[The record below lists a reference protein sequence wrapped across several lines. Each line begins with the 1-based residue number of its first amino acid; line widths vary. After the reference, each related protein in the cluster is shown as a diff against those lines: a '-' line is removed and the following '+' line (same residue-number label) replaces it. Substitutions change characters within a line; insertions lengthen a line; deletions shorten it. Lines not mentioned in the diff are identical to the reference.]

1 MKPLK
6 KTRYELEEKKKAV
19 IFFRNNTCGLRE
31 SSFAMMIPMST
42 LNSWNKEFDDNMHPI
57 IVPDKRGKVGK
68 VTLNMVRDIV
78 KIANHYKT
86 EGYRIRLKDFTRMLL
101 IEKDIALSSKTVGDI
116 LTANDLRSPQTRQ
129 KKPAFYQR
137 LRQDIPNGLV
147 SIDGSEIKVHIDDQ
161 VIKLN
166 LEMAVDTNS
175 FAHTAFSIS
184 AHETSEEFI
193 KVLKAHCQQWGTPIG
208 LVCDSGSANLSST
221 SLHFLDSHD
230 IKPVPAGPANP
241 KGNGTIEG
249 AFSQLK
255 NVVGSIH
262 IDTSSPEAL
271 AKSILHTI
279 VSVYIKMRNKLPL
292 VRQAKNPV
300 ECMTGAVSDKCR
312 DQVKHRLQH
321 QINIKNGSNEDQ
333 AKLYLLQCLIKNM
346 GIHAD
351 AAAITR
357 ARKTIVFYNMKAI
370 LESEKAFVK
379 AVNRK
384 RERLSLPYFFGIL
397 KRIQQEQ
404 DDQVYKRQCQER
416 YNFNQMKKQI
426 KKQKEKRKPKPS
438 TVQNVLD
445 ILLSAIKAPAKYLK
459 SVALRR
465 AKEWT
470 IELIK
475 STKYVG
481 TLRKKFE
488 NGLVE
493 MTQLS
498 ADQKNRIWDYLTGFL
513 NLKSSEES
521 VTHFS

>member
-1 MKPLK
+1 
-6 KTRYELEEKKKAV
+6 
-19 IFFRNNTCGLRE
+19 LRE

-42 LNSWNKEFDDNMHPI
+42 LNSWDKEFDKNMHPI
-57 IVPDKRGKVGK
+57 IVPDKRGKAGK

-78 KIANHYKT
+78 KIAKHYKA
-86 EGYRIRLKDFTRMLL
+86 EGNRIRLKDFTRMLTVK
-101 IEKDIALSSKTVGDI
+101 KDIALSLKTVGDI
-116 LTANDLRSPQTRQ
+116 LTANDLRSPKTRRKQ
-129 KKPAFYQR
+129 PVFYQR
-137 LRQDIPNGLV
+137 LRQKIPNGLV

-193 KVLKAHCQQWGTPIG
+193 KVLKAHCRQWGTPIG
-208 LVCDSGSANLSST
+208 LVCDSGSANLSDASMN
-221 SLHFLDSHD
+221 FLDLHG
-230 IKPVPAGPANP
+230 IKPVPAGPGNP

-255 NVVGSIH
+255 KVVGSIH
-262 IDTSSPEAL
+262 IDTSSPETL
-271 AKSILHTI
+271 AKSILQTI

-292 VRQAKNPV
+292 VRQARNPA
-300 ECMTGAVSDKCR
+300 ECMNGQVSDKSR
-312 DQVKHRLQH
+312 DHVKHRLQN
-321 QINIKNGSNEDQ
+321 QINIKTASNEDQ
-333 AKLYLLQCLIKNM
+333 AKFDLLHCLIKNM

-351 AAAITR
+351 AAAIIR

-404 DDQVYKRQCQER
+404 DDQAYKRQCQER

-426 KKQKEKRKPKPS
+426 KEQKKQRKPKPS
-438 TVQNVLD
+438 TIQNVLD

-459 SVALRR
+459 DVALRR
-465 AKEWT
+465 AKEWI

-475 STKYVG
+475 STKYIG

-488 NGLVE
+488 NGLLE
-493 MTQLS
+493 MTHLS
-498 ADQKNRIWDYLTGFL
+498 IEQKNRIWEYLTGFL
-513 NLKSSEES
+513 NLKSSEKS